1 MSDVSPNFSGLFEQ
15 MTALNQ
21 PPAPPQAQL
30 PPIPDVAQPI
40 PRGKENVSP
49 EIMAQ
54 VQGIVW
60 GNGAPPP
67 PPAAGNPN
75 AGQVPAMNKGSG
87 WGRVGG

>member
-1 MSDVSPNFSGLFEQ
+1 MSDVAPNFGDLFGK
-15 MTALNQ
+15 MTELNQ
-21 PPAPPQAQL
+21 PPAPPPAQL
-30 PPIPDVAQPI
+30 PEIPELQQPVAP
-40 PRGKENVSP
+40 GKENVSP

-60 GNGAPPP
+60 GNGTPPP

-75 AGQVPAMNKGSG
+75 SGQVPAMNKGSG